1 MTQPLDTDTPD
12 QPPTQNN
19 ESQMEG
25 GEQLPDEERSDGSL
39 QWSMGDTTFLANANA
54 DFSATAPQQIPPP
67 QHAAPPRQPT
77 GPQTRPNEQSHQN
90 ESNNQHSRAPLLPD
104 SLLAALTDLST
115 KVDQTAK
122 ISEEK
127 EELQRKLAAL
137 TDKNRDLEQQLQKS
151 KQELKTCL
159 SKLEDRE
166 QSLAIE
172 RSLRIKLEHHLGKTT
187 TKGDLVIGSSIIRDL
202 DEDLYHGTTVIS
214 QSGAIPDDLTHTL
227 KELAKDDQKYDRV
240 MIVAGG
246 NQLQDDIANVT
257 ETISSIKST
266 IAAAKQVGD
275 TVSLCELPPRMNS
288 INATEA
294 VHALNIELKELA
306 RETECGYV
314 ETGQVFHLANGS
326 PNDGYMDKD
335 NIHIN
340 LRGGDKLV
348 ECLQIKLKE
357 QNRKVTKF
365 AAYNKK
371 NNHPQQKK
379 QQPKSYS
386 KVAAGMTQ
394 KPTGS
399 VAPKQFA
406 PAPQGKHESKS
417 KTIQAGRQPIADP
430 KRKDDGRPLPIQ
442 EEFDFCG
449 YCGEPG
455 HRYWNCRCGG
465 PVKCNK
471 CGVSSHK
478 AKFCHHYD

>member
-1 MTQPLDTDTPD
+1 MPEQTGRSRTITGNWEIATYKARAPSGQDNHERRPRHWKFNHPW
-12 QPPTQNN
+12 PGWRPVPWNN
-19 ESQMEG
+19 GHFS
-25 GEQLPDEERSDGSL
+25 ERS
-39 QWSMGDTTFLANANA
+39 
-54 DFSATAPQQIPPP
+54 
-67 QHAAPPRQPT
+67 HPR
-77 GPQTRPNEQSHQN
+77 R
-90 ESNNQHSRAPLLPD
+90 PD
-104 SLLAALTDLST
+104 S
-115 KVDQTAK
+115 Q
-122 ISEEK
+122 
-127 EELQRKLAAL
+127 
-137 TDKNRDLEQQLQKS
+137 
-151 KQELKTCL
+151 
-159 SKLEDRE
+159 
-166 QSLAIE
+166 
-172 RSLRIKLEHHLGKTT
+172 
-187 TKGDLVIGSSIIRDL
+187 
-202 DEDLYHGTTVIS
+202 
-214 QSGAIPDDLTHTL
+214 
-227 KELAKDDQKYDRV
+227 LAKDDQKYDRV

-386 KVAAGMTQ
+386 KVAAGKTQ

-471 CGVSSHK
+471 CGVRSHK